1 MACIDY
7 IKSFYNDAYFKTEA
21 YAHILID
28 VISMCNK
35 MILTTY
41 TKNTEVLNEIL
52 ELYRL
57 LVEKYSDS
65 SSYAQIAQLAHFLST
80 IWNYFIEMQK

>member
-7 IKSFYNDAYFKTEA
+7 IKSFYNDAYFKTET
-21 YAHILID
+21 YAHILTE
-28 VISMCNK
+28 VIAMCNK
-35 MILTTY
+35 MIMTTY

-57 LVEKYSDS
+57 LVEKYSS
-65 SSYAQIAQLAHFLST
+65 STSFGIIA
-80 IWNYFIEMQK
+80 

>member
-7 IKSFYNDAYFKTEA
+7 IKSFYNDAYFKTDA
-21 YAHILID
+21 YAHILPE
-28 VISMCNK
+28 VIGMCNK
-35 MILTTY
+35 MIMTTY

-57 LVEKYSDS
+57 LVEKYSS
-65 SSYAQIAQLAHFLST
+65 SKSYGLIVQLAQFLNT
-80 IWNYFIEMQK
+80 IWHHFISLV